1 MEFFLTPGSWSDT
14 RALKMYRLDVP
25 DGSLL
30 TGDKA
35 YNDYA
40 FEDLL
45 QEVQLDLQPLRKS
58 NSKRPLPP
66 GTQYLLAC

>member
-1 MEFFLTPGSWSDT
+1 MDSFPIQPVEFFLTSGSSSDI
-14 RALKMYRLDVP
+14 RALKMYHLNVP

-30 TGDKA
+30 AGDKT

-45 QEVQLDLQPLRKS
+45 QEAHNLSAWTVQS
-58 NSKRPLPP
+58 V
-66 GTQYLLAC
+66 